1 MRLSEMIAHLAPATY
16 TVVGL
21 ILFVGVFAG
30 IVARTYWPGSAAAQD
45 RVNRLPLEGDE
56 S

>member
-1 MRLSEMIAHLAPATY
+1 MRLSELVGHLGPATY
-16 TVVGL
+16 TIVGL
-21 ILFVGVFAG
+21 LLFVAVFAG
-30 IVARTYWPGSAAAQD
+30 IVARTYWPGSSALQD